1 VSTNSS
7 TSILQWVELG
17 DGCLRLTIDTQL
29 YPETSIFRTCYL
41 FTDRAYLYLR
51 TEKPNEIIVE
61 FRSKKSGDRE
71 LNSVVG
77 EFGNELLNQRIRL
90 ELATETRSIRE
101 MIVAQ
106 AFSEADF
113 DEHN

>member
-1 VSTNSS
+1 MLNDNSS
-7 TSILQWVELG
+7 KTILEWIEIG
-17 DGCLRLTIDTQL
+17 EGCLRLTVNTQL

-51 TEKPNEIIVE
+51 TVKPGEIIVE
-61 FRSKKSGDRE
+61 FRPKKGEENLQSIA
-71 LNSVVG
+71 G

-90 ELATETRSIRE
+90 ELATETQQIRQ

-113 DEHN
+113 DETH

>member
-1 VSTNSS
+1 METFSNSP
-7 TSILQWVELG
+7 LEWVEHG
-17 DGCLRLTIDTQL
+17 DGFVRLAIDTAL

-51 TEKPNEIIVE
+51 AGKKSEIIVE
-61 FRSKKSGDRE
+61 FRAKKNTDIPMRAI
-71 LNSVVG
+71 VG

-90 ELATETRSIRE
+90 DLAAETRQIRE
-101 MIVAQ
+101 LIVTQ

-113 DEHN
+113 NGES